1 MQGDQGGLPARDE
14 VTEDDR
20 QAVTEALRRYTA
32 DGTLTLDEFA
42 DRVGVALAAGTRGEL
57 DAAMSGL
64 PVQAPTRV
72 PGAATDTR
80 RKKVTR
86 WVVAVMSGNA
96 RKGRWRTGDS
106 ITAVAVM
113 GGCELDFRQAE
124 LDAPEIH
131 VTAIAVMGGID
142 ITVPEGIEV
151 QLTGFPIM
159 GGKNLRLAD
168 VPILPGSPR
177 IIVRAFPIMGGVEV
191 KSKPLSTRIGRGRDR
206 ARRGV
211 DQGERVD
218 WGELRDSVKQIGA
231 ELATTLFG
239 DQPPQGLNEVPTAPD
254 GTVTIMFSDIAGYS
268 EMTERL
274 GDVAARDVLYEHHRI
289 VRRQVAECGG
299 YEVKVQGDGFM
310 IAFAGV
316 SRALRCAVGVQQSFD
331 EYNAAHPDEPIR
343 VHVGLHTGEA
353 VRDGTDFLGRT
364 VIIASRLAQLA
375 SGGEV
380 LVSSLVRELAHGSRE
395 FCFGP
400 PRQVTLKGVS
410 AEQTIYAVDWRS

>member
-1 MQGDQGGLPARDE
+1 MPARVE

-42 DRVGVALAAGTRGEL
+42 DRVGVALAAGTRSEL
-57 DAAMSGL
+57 DAAMVGL
-64 PVQAPTRV
+64 PVEAAPSL
-72 PGAATDTR
+72 PGVEPPTR
-80 RKKVTR
+80 RKKITR
-86 WVVAVMSGNA
+86 WVVAVMSGA
-96 RKGRWRTGDS
+96 SRKGRWRTGDS
-106 ITAVAVM
+106 ITAIAVM
-113 GGCELDFRQAE
+113 GGCELDFRRAE
-124 LDAPEIH
+124 IEAQEIH
-131 VTAIAVMGGID
+131 VTAIAVMGGIE

-151 QLTGFPIM
+151 ELTGMAIM

-177 IIVRAFPIMGGVEV
+177 IIVRAFPVMGGVDV
-191 KSKPLSTRIGRGRDR
+191 KSKPATPRIERGRGR
-206 ARRGV
+206 ARRV
-211 DQGERVD
+211 VEQAERVD
-218 WGELRDSVKQIGA
+218 WAELRDSVKAIGA
-231 ELATTLFG
+231 ELATTLLG
-239 DQPPQGLNEVPTAPD
+239 EQSTQQLKEVPTAPD

-331 EYNAAHPDEPIR
+331 EYNSAHPDEPIR

-375 SGGEV
+375 AGGEV
-380 LVSSLVRELAHGSRE
+380 LVSSLVRELAEGSRE
-395 FCFGP
+395 FGFGP

-410 AEQTIYAVDWRS
+410 APQTVYAVDWRS